1 MTQDKTILYKGAC
14 VHLWVCKWVNKKH
27 WSCDDINMCVS
38 HKVWNLIDKL
48 HWKNSLSFEECDV
61 EQRGIEVDKLKEVH
75 LGSVAVIIVTL
86 CSVKFCRM
94 VECRKS
100 KPKERRG
107 EKKKWREGKREG
119 LGSRGEEGRNERG
132 DEKWRGE
139 RKREGRRGEKTIR
152 EMEGEE
158 IKRNKKWLN
167 LQLRA
172 ARKNYVSYQLMQH
185 PDLITKLHYNVN
197 H

>member
-1 MTQDKTILYKGAC
+1 
-14 VHLWVCKWVNKKH
+14 
-27 WSCDDINMCVS
+27 MCVS

-61 EQRGIEVDKLKEVH
+61 EERGIEVDKLKEVH

-139 RKREGRRGEKTIR
+139 RKREGRRGEKTIK

-158 IKRNKKWLN
+158 IKCNKKWLN